1 MNREKLKKLREEI
14 DKLRRRGG
22 IKPRELETLAMAL
35 GRKRSPR
42 GKEPA
47 WVSEV
52 AGCYPFTIPNHP
64 TDLNK
69 FTARRIL
76 NQLEA
81 DIDRLAED
89 DDDENKS

>member
-1 MNREKLKKLREEI
+1 MNREKLKKLRGEI
-14 DKLRRRGG
+14 DNLRRRGG
-22 IKPRELETLAMAL
+22 IKSRELEALARAL
-35 GRKRSPR
+35 GRKRHPR
-42 GKEPA
+42 GSEPT
-47 WVSEV
+47 WISEV
-52 AGCYPFTIPNHP
+52 ADCYPISIPNHP

-81 DIDRLAED
+81 DIDKLAED